1 MNIRDT
7 LLYASMI
14 PMVFAIVATLIFA
27 AVLAATGIAGIVI
40 NLAEWLHG

>member
-7 LLYASMI
+7 LIYLAMI
-14 PMVFAIVATLIFA
+14 PMVFGIVSVLIVG
-27 AVLAATGIAGIVI
+27 AVLAATGVAGIVI